1 MESLLKKIL
10 RKTVKLKKAT
20 IRNQIVTKSTENI
33 MLIFEKSRLE
43 VL

>member
-20 IRNQIVTKSTENI
+20 I
-33 MLIFEKSRLE
+33 LISFKSRSDCYLIHRE
-43 VL
+43 YHVDL